1 MTRARDTADTQDNL
15 GGAVAPFVAGKN
27 KIINGDFGVWQRGTS
42 GFGLGAAFNADRW
55 QFYRDGS
62 GATEAITQQ
71 TFTPGTAPVSGYE
84 GQYFWRYAATVA
96 GTGGTERS
104 LYTKMEDVRTFAG
117 QTATLSFWAK
127 ADASRTI
134 IVSLQQNFGSG
145 GSTAVTTSLTSQSV
159 TTSWVR
165 YSVTVNIPSIAGKT
179 VGTSS
184 YLQLTMGFPINVIET
199 IDIWGVQLESGSVAT
214 PFTTAS
220 GSIGGELALCQ
231 RYYAKSYAQ
240 GTAPATNGT
249 ANGLV
254 FGAATA
260 TLASTAYV
268 VSVRTP
274 VVMRTSPTITIYSFT
289 TSQTGRV
296 SDASGTD
303 LAAGSGGTNLIADSG
318 FTVQNSSGG
327 VITAANGG
335 FVLHYVASAEL

>member
-1 MTRARDTADTQDNL
+1 MTRSRDVADTQDNL

-27 KIINGDFGVWQRGTS
+27 KIINGDFGIWQRGTS
-42 GFGLGAAFNADRW
+42 GFSFGAAFNADRW

-117 QTATLSFWAK
+117 QTVTLSFWAK
-127 ADASRTI
+127 ADATRT
-134 IVSLQQNFGSG
+134 VSLALAQNFGSG
-145 GSTAVTTSLTSQSV
+145 GSATVTTSLTSQSV

-165 YSVTVNIPSIAGKT
+165 YSVSVAVPSISGKT

-184 YLQLTMGFPINVIET
+184 YLQLTMGFPVNVTET
-199 IDIWGVQLESGSVAT
+199 IDIWGVQVEAGSIAT

-231 RYYAKSYAQ
+231 RYYEKSYDIDAL
-240 GTAPATNGT
+240 PAA
-249 ANGLV
+249 AN
-254 FGAATA
+254 
-260 TLASTAYV
+260 
-268 VSVRTP
+268 
-274 VVMRTSPTITIYSFT
+274 
-289 TSQTGRV
+289 Q
-296 SDASGTD
+296 
-303 LAAGSGGTNLIADSG
+303 AGSFGWAGGTN
-318 FTVQNSSGG
+318 NSSATYFTYTPVFKVTKRSIPTVTIYDFAGNSG
-327 VITAANGG
+327 KVSKVSAVDLSFTDNQTATVDRIGNSEFRIYSLLSTAAG
-335 FVLHYVASAEL
+335 FYGQFVASAEL

>member
-1 MTRARDTADTQDNL
+1 MTRARDVADTQDNL

-27 KIINGDFGVWQRGTS
+27 KIINGDFGIWQRGTS
-42 GFGLGAAFNADRW
+42 GFSFGAAFNADRW

-117 QTATLSFWAK
+117 QTVTLSFWAK
-127 ADASRTI
+127 ADATRT
-134 IVSLQQNFGSG
+134 VSLALAQNFGSG
-145 GSTAVTTSLTSQSV
+145 GSATVTTSLTSQSV

-165 YSVTVNIPSIAGKT
+165 YSVSVAVPSISGKT

-184 YLQLTMGFPINVIET
+184 YLQLTMGFPVNVTET
-199 IDIWGVQLESGSVAT
+199 IDIWGIQLEAGSVAT

-231 RYYAKSYAQ
+231 RYYYRTPLNSGSSSYFIA
-240 GTAPATNGT
+240 GAYSTTAAVGVMSLPVSLRVPPTSIDTNSLRLFEFATGS
-249 ANGLV
+249 GLT
-254 FGAATA
+254 AAT
-260 TLASTAYV
+260 
-268 VSVRTP
+268 
-274 VVMRTSPTITIYSFT
+274 
-289 TSQTGRV
+289 
-296 SDASGTD
+296 
-303 LAAGSGGTNLIADSG
+303 
-318 FTVQNSSGG
+318 FTVSATQSTGNTVEVTATYGSSAY
-327 VITAANGG
+327 TAGRTYLVSANGG
-335 FVLHYVASAEL
+335 TGFIGFGAEL

>member
-1 MTRARDTADTQDNL
+1 MSKVSFSTSVATSMRSR
-15 GGAVAPFVAGKN
+15 GASPAG
-27 KIINGDFGVWQRGTS
+27 IAGV
-42 GFGLGAAFNADRW
+42 
-55 QFYRDGS
+55 
-62 GATEAITQQ
+62 I
-71 TFTPGTAPVSGYE
+71 GTAG
-84 GQYFWRYAATVA
+84 
-96 GTGGTERS
+96 
-104 LYTKMEDVRTFAG
+104 
-117 QTATLSFWAK
+117 
-127 ADASRTI
+127 ADD
-134 IVSLQQNFGSG
+134 SLQITGMQ
-145 GSTAVTTSLTSQSV
+145 
-159 TTSWVR
+159 
-165 YSVTVNIPSIAGKT
+165 
-179 VGTSS
+179 
-184 YLQLTMGFPINVIET
+184 IEA
-199 IDIWGVQLESGSVAT
+199 GSVAT
-214 PFTTAS
+214 AFQTAT
-220 GSIGGELALCQ
+220 GTIQGELAACQ

-327 VITAANGG
+327 IITAANGG